1 MVSGGLCMI
10 KNHLSRLLG
19 EKRWTQSRLAQETG
33 IRPSTIS
40 DIYNDVA
47 ERISLD
53 HLDKICEALDCTT
66 EELLEYVPNAQPRT
80 GKHLILEQHGNRKRS

>member
-1 MVSGGLCMI
+1 MLSGALSMI

-19 EKRWTQSRLAQETG
+19 EKRWTQARLAQETG

-80 GKHLILEQHGNRKRS
+80 GKYLILEQHGNRKKS